1 MTIEYR
7 GRTFTVEAT
16 GNEREP
22 YHLVGKR
29 GGALTLVRDGSS
41 RSLFFVRTPNGKMQ
55 SGCIGLLNDG
65 RLVWLTAGP
74 NLAQWRRERSA
85 RRAA

>member
-7 GRTFTVEAT
+7 GRTFTVEPT
-16 GNEREP
+16 GIEREP
-22 YHLVGKR
+22 YRLVGRR

-41 RSLFFVRTPNGKMQ
+41 RTRFFVKTADGKMQ
-55 SGCIGLLNDG
+55 SGCVGLLNDG